1 MTGTLARIRL
11 NKKRAARGFS
21 IIEAIIA
28 VSLILVVFLGF
39 FGAYSISAESSWNA
53 KARMAALGVM
63 AEKIEYIRDLDYANV
78 GTPGGSPAGVV
89 PVSEQ
94 KTVSGVPYTVSTAVM
109 YRDDP
114 RNGTGTNDYKVVR
127 VAVSWNLRSVP
138 LSISSTT
145 YVAP

>member
-1 MTGTLARIRL
+1 MTGTLARVPL
-11 NKKRAARGFS
+11 NKKRVARGFS
-21 IIEAIIA
+21 VIESIIA
-28 VSLILVVFLGF
+28 VSLMLVVFLGF

-53 KARMAALGVM
+53 KARMGALGVM
-63 AEKIEYIRDLDYANV
+63 TEKIEYIRDLDYVNV
-78 GTPGGSPAGVV
+78 GTLGGSPAGVV
-89 PVSEQ
+89 TAGEQ
-94 KTVSGVPYTVSTAVM
+94 KTVSGVPYTVSTAVV

-127 VAVSWNLRSVP
+127 VTVSWNLRGVP